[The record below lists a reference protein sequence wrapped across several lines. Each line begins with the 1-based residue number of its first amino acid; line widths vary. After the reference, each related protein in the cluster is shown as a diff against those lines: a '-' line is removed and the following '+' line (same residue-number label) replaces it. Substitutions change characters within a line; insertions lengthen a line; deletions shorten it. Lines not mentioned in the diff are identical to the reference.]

1 MSVRRVRE
9 NLTHGAMRRRE
20 ETSAS
25 RLRRAAWAPPAD
37 PTRLA
42 PSPNRRQRDRF
53 FGFSLWVQNLILPP
67 LSALAE
73 LFDVR
78 AYDERSDSEYLDA
91 DSRPPGCLNLPD
103 LDMS

>member
-37 PTRLA
+37 PTGFRAGEGVDRLVG
-42 PSPNRRQRDRF
+42 R
-53 FGFSLWVQNLILPP
+53 GLV
-67 LSALAE
+67 
-73 LFDVR
+73 VGVV
-78 AYDERSDSEYLDA
+78 YDLNA
-91 DSRPPGCLNLPD
+91 AGCEWL
-103 LDMS
+103 